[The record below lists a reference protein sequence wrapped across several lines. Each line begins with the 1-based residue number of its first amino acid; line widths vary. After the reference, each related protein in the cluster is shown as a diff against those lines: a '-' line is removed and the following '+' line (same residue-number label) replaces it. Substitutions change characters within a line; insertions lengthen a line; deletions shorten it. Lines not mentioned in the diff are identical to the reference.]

1 MTGMDTDVDAGVD
14 PAVRRRVPMDPRIR
28 QRRIAVQR
36 DEGRRRRRALLAV
49 VAVVLTGIS
58 AWGVTRSP
66 LLNVDTVRVRGGVH
80 TTVADV
86 VTASA
91 LDRHPPMTDVD
102 PTRVAES
109 VERLP
114 WVEQAR
120 VERYWPATVEV
131 TLLERSP
138 LAVVHAG
145 TRWLLVD
152 PTGRVLAVEKV
163 APPDLTRIETA
174 KAPWRP
180 ATTVPEPVRAALA
193 IVEMLPEPLAGRVPV
208 IRVHSD
214 DTIELALDNRV
225 SVLLG
230 PAGVD
235 TREKLVALTTL
246 VQKANL
252 TRVASIDVRVPTAP
266 VLTRR

>member
-1 MTGMDTDVDAGVD
+1 MTDTRTPGERTDARV
-14 PAVRRRVPMDPRIR
+14 RVPMDPRIR
-28 QRRIAVQR
+28 QRRIAVQL
-36 DEGRRRRRALLAV
+36 DDARRRRRALFAV
-49 VAVVLTGIS
+49 VAVVVLGLAVWGI
-58 AWGVTRSP
+58 TRSP
-66 LLNVDTVRVRGGVH
+66 LLNVDTVVVRGGVH
-80 TTVADV
+80 TSMADV
-86 VTASA
+86 AAASE
-91 LDRHPPMTDVD
+91 LDRHPPMADVD
-102 PTRVAES
+102 PARVARL

-120 VERYWPATVEV
+120 VERHWPARVEV

-138 LAVVHAG
+138 TAVVHAG
-145 TRWLLVD
+145 DRWSLVD
-152 PTGRVLAVEKV
+152 ASGRVLAVEKS
-163 APPDLTRIETA
+163 APPDLTRIETPKPPGPPA
-174 KAPWRP
+174 SHVAAPL
-180 ATTVPEPVRAALA
+180 RAALA

-208 IRVHSD
+208 IRVRED
-214 DTIELALDNRV
+214 ETIELALDNRV

-252 TRVASIDVRVPTAP
+252 TRVAVIDVRVPTAP